1 MSVDGYSDF
10 DRDIWDEELE
20 DYVPAEILDA
30 HVHLWSEAHKG
41 ELTGPPTGLRLEL
54 GYAGLA
60 DWCAKLFPGRR
71 IHFLALGTPL
81 PGMDVAAHNRWL
93 ADQAAQDPESAASMV
108 VTPASDPDEVAEQV
122 VRLGFVGLKPYR
134 SFAPDL
140 TNARIADFL
149 PDRLVEVADHFGLA
163 VTLHLSRKDGAADPV
178 NQQDLARLTARYPR
192 VQWILAHCARG
203 FNAFMLERSLE
214 VLRDLPNLW
223 YDTSAV
229 TELRSHY
236 LLMQREDRRRVAF
249 GSDDVVAGC
258 ARGKYITYGRAWVFY
273 PGRTELEH
281 CDPRATLVVYEQ
293 LRQERQVAEMLGLT
307 AAEIEAHFAGNA
319 RRLLRQ
325 VRADSRRASPA
336 AAGRTP
342 A

>member
-1 MSVDGYSDF
+1 MSVDEYREF
-10 DRDIWDEELE
+10 DRAIWDEELE
-20 DYVPAEILDA
+20 GFVPAVICDA

-41 ELTGPPTGLRLEL
+41 TLTGPPTGLRLEI
-54 GYAGLA
+54 GYAELA
-60 DWCAKLFPGRR
+60 DWGARLFPGRQV
-71 IHFLALGTPL
+71 HFLALGTPL
-81 PGMDVAAHNRWL
+81 PGMDVAAHNGWL
-93 ADQAAQDPESAASMV
+93 AGQVAHDLESAASMV
-108 VTPASDPDEVAEQV
+108 VTPDSDPDEVAEQV
-122 VRLGFVGLKPYR
+122 SRCRFIGLKPYR
-134 SFAPDL
+134 SFAPDV

-178 NQQDLARLTARYPR
+178 NQQDLSRLTARYPR

-203 FNAFMLERSLE
+203 FNAFMLERSIE

-236 LLMQREDRRRVAF
+236 LLMQREDRRRVLF

-258 ARGKYITYGRAWVFY
+258 ARGKYITYGRAWEFY

-307 AAEIEAHFAGNA
+307 SSEIEAHFWGNS
-319 RRLLRQ
+319 RRLLQQ
-325 VRADSRRASPA
+325 VRAARPCGRSSPGEA
-336 AAGRTP
+336 AT
-342 A
+342 